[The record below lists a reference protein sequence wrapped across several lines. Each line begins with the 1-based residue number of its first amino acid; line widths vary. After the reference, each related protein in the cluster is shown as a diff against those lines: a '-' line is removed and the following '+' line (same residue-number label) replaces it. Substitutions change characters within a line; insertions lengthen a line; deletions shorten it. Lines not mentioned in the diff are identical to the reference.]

1 MSSPLRILM
10 TGVTGYIGGS
20 ILARFLEHPDF
31 ASFKITTLVRSPEKA
46 EKIRALGVDAVVGSH
61 NDSELMQ
68 SLTASNDVVFSTT
81 DSDDH
86 EAIIATLKGMKKRH
100 DATGSV
106 PILIHTS
113 GTGFLIDDAKGLYAT
128 ETIYDDLKSDQI
140 NALPDTQFHRNIDLE
155 ILRADEAGYI
165 KSYIVLPSTIWGI
178 SDGPLVKKGIQNPI
192 SMQVPQLIRASLA
205 RGRAGMVGEGKN
217 IWPDVN
223 IDEVAD
229 LYVVLFNAIRAN
241 HNGVAHGREGYFFG
255 ESGEHTMYEV
265 AKAIGEAL
273 VALGKSDN
281 PEPSTFTKE
290 EVDKYLGVSYFPT
303 TYSVWK
309 FSWTPNVTA
318 SHCHSVHVLQ
328 GSDYLGTNS
337 RCSGNRPRALGW
349 KPVKTKDDFL
359 ASIRAEVEYQI
370 NISK

>member
-1 MSSPLRILM
+1 MNDRTHKHAHPPDSDLNA
-10 TGVTGYIGGS
+10 GYIGGS

-31 ASFKITTLVRSPEKA
+31 ALFKITALVRSPEKA

-100 DATGSV
+100 DETGSV
-106 PILIHTS
+106 PILIHTV
-113 GTGFLIDDAKGLYAT
+113 GFLIDDAKGLYAT
-128 ETIYDDLKSDQI
+128 ETIYDDLKPDQI

-192 SMQVPQLIRASLA
+192 SMQVPQLIRASLT

-241 HNGVAHGREGYFFG
+241 PDGIAHGREGYFFG

-290 EVDKYLGVSYFPT
+290 EVEKYLG
-303 TYSVWK
+303 
-309 FSWTPNVTA
+309 
-318 SHCHSVHVLQ
+318 